1 MRVAVLM
8 LPALLLGLG
17 PPGPE
22 VASEEALPRPLALAP
37 VDVPPVPVPVPPVAV
52 HSAEAAPTFARVCD
66 LPLAWRVGEVDSR
79 FGMGREELED
89 VIRRATHLWEDGARR
104 RLFAHDPEGGF
115 PVHLVFDHRQALA
128 AAHSQGIDAFQG
140 VLDRLER
147 WRADLGVRRIGLD
160 QRRDDHQERLRSLD
174 RQLESHNRLV
184 SSWNEQG
191 GAPPEEAE
199 RLAEIGEGF
208 QGERRLLN
216 RMAEELNR
224 EATDLARETEALNQA
239 IRDYNRSV
247 AEFQTSPATGPVEA
261 GRYRE
266 EVQTR
271 DGVVVAVEREIRVFQ
286 FTSRDHLLLVLAHEL
301 GHALGLEHSPTP
313 GSIMNASAVLDA
325 SGRVDV
331 GVGAS
336 DLEALRRLCP
346 P

>member
-1 MRVAVLM
+1 MRVAALL
-8 LPALLLGLG
+8 LPALLLG

-22 VASEEALPRPLALAP
+22 AASGEALPRPFAMAP
-37 VDVPPVPVPVPPVAV
+37 VGVPATEAPPG
-52 HSAEAAPTFARVCD
+52 SPRVCD
-66 LPLAWRVGEVDSR
+66 LPLAWRVGEVDPR
-79 FGMGREELED
+79 FGMGREELEEA
-89 VIRRATHLWEDGARR
+89 IRMATHLWEDGARR
-104 RLFAHDPEGGF
+104 RLFIHDPEGGF

-128 AAHSQGIDAFQG
+128 AAHSQGADAFQG

-147 WRADLGVRRIGLD
+147 WRADLGVRRIDLD

-224 EATDLARETEALNQA
+224 EGTDLARETEALNQA
-239 IRDYNRSV
+239 IRDYNQSV
-247 AEFQTSPATGPVEA
+247 AEFQTSPAAGPVEA
-261 GRYRE
+261 GLYRE

-271 DGVVVAVEREIRVFQ
+271 DGIVVAVEREIRVFQ

-301 GHALGLEHSPTP
+301 GHALGLEHSRTP
-313 GSIMNASAVLDA
+313 GSIMNASRVLEA
-325 SGRVDV
+325 SGRLELAVD
-331 GVGAS
+331 AS
-336 DLEALRRLCP
+336 DVDALRRLCP
-346 P
+346 PR